1 MTTAHYS
8 ESQTDDAGRRAG
20 DEGAVRELFRRL
32 LEAWAAGD
40 AERYGALF
48 TEDADYVAFDGVN
61 QKGRAAIV
69 SGHRPLFEK
78 WLHGSRLTGEV
89 TGVRFLASDVAL
101 VHASGGTVL
110 KGKKKPDATRR
121 SIQSLV
127 AVNGEDGWR
136 FTSFHN
142 TRVRGIGSFQGV
154 LLWKVTDTLWRLF
167 GSR

>member
-1 MTTAHYS
+1 MTPEYHSHLA
-8 ESQTDDAGRRAG
+8 TDEHGRRGG

-69 SGHRPLFEK
+69 GGHRPLFEK
-78 WLHGSRLTGEV
+78 WLKGSALTGEV
-89 TGVRFLASDVAL
+89 TGVRFLAPDVAL
-101 VHASGGTVL
+101 VHASGGTLL

-154 LLWKVTDTLWRLF
+154 LLWKMTDTLWRLF
-167 GSR
+167 GPR